1 MPGKNDSRKP
11 LRRPGAGKTT
21 AAWEIAA
28 ALKKAGVV
36 TEYVP
41 EYAKELVWDGR
52 QDLLDGSREN
62 QSALVKEQA
71 RRIERLVGKVSVIV
85 TDSPILLG
93 LLYQK
98 EPYQELKQFAFE
110 KHSAMNNFNLF
121 IKRGNDSAYEQ
132 AGRIHTKE
140 QSVMLDEQIHSF
152 LDDHNIFYGTYSR
165 NQAERIAANI
175 RHSIDHNKRFK
186 ESKNQE
192 R

>member
-1 MPGKNDSRKP
+1 M
-11 LRRPGAGKTT
+11 
-21 AAWEIAA
+21 
-28 ALKKAGVV
+28 V

-52 QDLLDGSREN
+52 QDLLNGSREN

-98 EPYQELKQFAFE
+98 EPYQDIEQFAFD
-110 KHSAMNNFNLF
+110 KHSSMNNFNLF
-121 IKRGNDSAYEQ
+121 IKRGNEPAYEQ
-132 AGRIHTKE
+132 AGRIHSRE
-140 QSVMLDEQIHSF
+140 QSASIDEKIRAF
-152 LDDHNIFYGTYSR
+152 LEDHNIFYGTYSR
-165 NQAERIAANI
+165 NQAEKIAENI
-175 RHSIDHNKRFK
+175 RHSLNHNKRFK